1 MGPGSGTR
9 LHPVDPVTRREHL
22 VATAIVAVLALAI
35 LAGYGTDW
43 WVR

>member
-1 MGPGSGTR
+1 
-9 LHPVDPVTRREHL
+9 VTRREHL
-22 VATAIVAVLALAI
+22 AFAAVLVVLALAI